1 MLKRLTGLLA
11 PFLALCIVTGC
22 WSKREMNELAIVV
35 GIGVDKIDSQIKV
48 TFQVVDPGEVAPKK
62 SSGGRSPITVYES
75 KGDTYLEAM
84 RKITTKSPRQ
94 MYPSH
99 LRVLVIGESI
109 AREGLSEILDIFTR
123 DWEHRSD
130 FIALVSKGSP
140 AGEILKVLTPID
152 KIPANELYSSL
163 ETAEK
168 KWAPV
173 SVVTLDKLINN
184 MTETGKESVLSAVI
198 LKGPADKG
206 QERNNIDQIKPET
219 YLQYAGLSVF
229 KKDKLLGW
237 MNESESKGYNYITD
251 NIHSTVH
258 KAACPGGGI
267 AVLDLIRSKTN
278 VKARM
283 KNGKPVILIS
293 LRSEENI
300 GEMRCVMDLRKR
312 ENIRYLEKSVAD
324 DIRRRMQDS
333 IGRARDLGSDIFG
346 FGKKV
351 YQKYPA
357 YWKQAKEE
365 WTSVFRELPIEYD
378 IQVNIR
384 QLGRSNNS
392 FINRLED

>member
-1 MLKRLTGLLA
+1 MLKRPAGLLA
-11 PFLALCIVTGC
+11 LILALSLLTGC

-35 GIGVDKIDSQIKV
+35 GIGVDKIGSQFKV

-75 KGDTYLEAM
+75 TGDTYLEAM
-84 RKITTKSPRQ
+84 RRITTKSPRQ

-99 LRVLVIGESI
+99 LRVLVIGESV
-109 AREGLSEILDIFTR
+109 AKEGLSDILDIFTR

-130 FIALVSKGSP
+130 FIALVSKGSS
-140 AGEILKVLTPID
+140 ASEVLKVLTPLD

-173 SVVTLDKLINN
+173 SVVTLDMLINN
-184 MTETGKESVLSAVI
+184 MTAKGKESVLSAVI
-198 LKGPADKG
+198 LKGPPDKG
-206 QERNNIDQIKPET
+206 EERSNIDQIKPET
-219 YLQYAGLSVF
+219 YMQYAGLSVF

-258 KAACPGGGI
+258 QAACPDGGI
-267 AVLDLIRSKTN
+267 AVLDLIRSKTT
-278 VKARM
+278 VKAGM
-283 KNGKPVILIS
+283 KNGKPLVTIS

-300 GEMRCVMDLRKR
+300 GEMRCVMDLGKR
-312 ENIRYLEKSVAD
+312 ENIQFLEKSVAG
-324 DIRRRMQDS
+324 DIRSRMQES
-333 IGRARDLGSDIFG
+333 IEKAQELGSDVFG
-346 FGKKV
+346 FGKKM

-357 YWKQAKEE
+357 YWKKVKGD
-365 WTSVFRELPIEYD
+365 WTSAFRELEIEYD